1 LSGVSLVY
9 DPDINYGF
17 VAYVLNGTEI
27 SVYCF
32 SAGVKITNNE
42 AVAPSTIYSCST
54 QVSINHTIFLA

>member
-17 VAYVLNGTEI
+17 VTYVLNSTKI

-32 SAGVKITNNE
+32 SAGVKIANNE
-42 AVAPSTIYSCST
+42 AVARSTIYSCSR
-54 QVSINHTIFLA
+54 QVSINHTISVA